1 MLGSQIQKSNN
12 FVSYNYIGSFSVEMR
27 IQEWLGVQSLQE
39 ADKAKGK
46 GRVYSPAEIAYKEQL
61 LLQAPN

>member
-1 MLGSQIQKSNN
+1 MCWVLKFRRVII
-12 FVSYNYIGSFSVEMR
+12 SYNYIGSFSLEMR

-39 ADKAKGK
+39 ANKAKGK
-46 GRVYSPAEIAYKEQL
+46 GIVYNLAEIAYKEQL

>member
-1 MLGSQIQKSNN
+1 
-12 FVSYNYIGSFSVEMR
+12 MR

-46 GRVYSPAEIAYKEQL
+46 GRVYNLAEIAYKEHLCYKPQMKGWL
-61 LLQAPN
+61 IISMMHISAIQRYRS